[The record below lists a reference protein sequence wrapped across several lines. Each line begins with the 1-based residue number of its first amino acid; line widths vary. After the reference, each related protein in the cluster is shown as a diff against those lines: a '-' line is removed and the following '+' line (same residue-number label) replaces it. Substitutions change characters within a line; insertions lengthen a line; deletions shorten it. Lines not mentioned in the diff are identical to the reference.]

1 MSFLWPL
8 ALWSFAVLAL
18 LPFAYVWLLRRR
30 KRALKFANLG
40 LVKEAVA
47 GRASLRRHLPPVLLF
62 ASLLLMGLALAR
74 PAAVVTLPSERA
86 TIVLAIDVSASMRA
100 QDVDP
105 NRMAAAQQAARDF
118 IADQPRAVR
127 IGLVAFSSNAMVSQV
142 PTLSREDVL
151 AAVDR
156 MHPQRYTA
164 VGSGIIASLQA
175 IFPELESE
183 FSLSSLSRGGRGGRN
198 ARPSALGAK
207 PEPQQQRSQLPP
219 VPPGSFTSAVVIL
232 LSDGQTNAGIPPID
246 AAQIAADRGVRIF
259 TVGFG
264 TPGGGMVD
272 FGGGTM
278 RVQLDEEALKAIA
291 DITHAKYF
299 NAKSTADLKEV
310 YKTLSA
316 QFVAET
322 KRTELT
328 ALIAVPALVL
338 LLLAT
343 MLSLMWSNRM
353 L

>member
-1 MSFLWPL
+1 MTFMWPL
-8 ALWSFAVLAL
+8 ALWSFALLAL
-18 LPFAYVWLLRRR
+18 LPLGYTWLLRRK

-47 GRASLRRHLPPVLLF
+47 GRASLRRHLPPILMF
-62 ASLLLMGLALAR
+62 ASLLLMTFALAR

-100 QDVDP
+100 QDVEP
-105 NRMAAAQQAARDF
+105 NRMAAAQEAARDF
-118 IADQPRAVR
+118 ISNQPRAVR
-127 IGLVAFSSNAMVSQV
+127 IGLVAFSSNAMVAQV
-142 PTLSREDVL
+142 PSLSREDVL

-156 MHPQRYTA
+156 LHPQRYTA

-175 IFPELESE
+175 IFPELEAE
-183 FSLSSLSRGGRGGRN
+183 FSMSSLSRN
-198 ARPSALGAK
+198 AREAALGTKRAPK
-207 PEPQQQRSQLPP
+207 EPNATQPPP

-264 TPGGGMVD
+264 TPGGGLVD

-278 RVQLDEEALKAIA
+278 RVQLDEEALKAVA

-299 NAKSTADLKEV
+299 NARNTADLKEV

-328 ALIAVPALVL
+328 ALVAVPALL
-338 LLLAT
+338 LLLLGT
-343 MLSLMWSNRM
+343 VLSLLWSNRM